1 LQARVDHN
9 ALDVN
14 AGAKETMRIRPRFLI
29 GVGLI
34 AAAIGYLIFSS
45 IRTTSEYY
53 LTVPEVAAPKTE
65 LGGRAIRVAGRVK
78 PGNIAWD
85 PNSLTLKFEIAPI
98 PDLEASGA
106 PVKPVSAVA
115 SDVAADPV
123 SFRVVSAGEPKPDM
137 FAPGR
142 DVIVEGKLGPD
153 GGRERKAIQGK
164 QR

>member
-1 LQARVDHN
+1 
-9 ALDVN
+9 
-14 AGAKETMRIRPRFLI
+14 MRIHPRFFI

-34 AAAIGYLIFSS
+34 AVAIGYLIFSS

-53 LTVPEVAAPKTE
+53 LTVPEVAARQSE
-65 LGGRAIRVAGRVK
+65 LGGQSIRVAGRVK

-98 PDLEASGA
+98 PDIDASGA
-106 PVKPVSAVA
+106 PVKPVSVVA
-115 SDVAADPV
+115 SDPV
-123 SFRVVSAGEPKPDM
+123 SFRVIATGEPKPDM

-153 GGRERKAIQGK
+153 GAIAATQVMTSCPSKYKPK
-164 QR
+164 QAQ